1 MTLPTFTPT
10 SDALRAGS
18 QKIKKFRKE
27 LQIGGPP
34 ELTRALVA
42 QVRSCCHAMK
52 TLLQKEG
59 EALNAR
65 YGASYVTHMGRPAGP
80 GQRPKDDA
88 DSGYLTYK
96 LGAYGALLF
105 EMIVA
110 ASVAAQIFALGT
122 IAAGALGVVITLGIA
137 QKQLHI

>member
-1 MTLPTFTPT
+1 
-10 SDALRAGS
+10 
-18 QKIKKFRKE
+18 
-27 LQIGGPP
+27 
-34 ELTRALVA
+34 
-42 QVRSCCHAMK
+42 
-52 TLLQKEG
+52 
-59 EALNAR
+59 
-65 YGASYVTHMGRPAGP
+65 
-80 GQRPKDDA
+80 
-88 DSGYLTYK
+88 LTYK